1 MIIIECAG
9 SKEMLDA
16 EERRLRDEGFTVE
29 RLSEDQKADAE
40 YYTDL
45 SKNAPEDFVVLG
57 GFVTELVKSV
67 INKEKPAVSFAEAR
81 DLIKALQAEDVKM
94 ICLTD
99 SLGALT
105 SGLDERGASQTIT
118 ANMMLKGHAEEF
130 GIPVVDGGTEYIE
143 ELKSELDHSER

>member
-105 SGLDERGASQTIT
+105 SGLDERGA
-118 ANMMLKGHAEEF
+118 
-130 GIPVVDGGTEYIE
+130 
-143 ELKSELDHSER
+143 